1 MLGIE
6 HLGLFV
12 ISGLLLNMTPGA
24 DTLYIVSQS
33 AARGRRAGVFAA
45 LGIGAGCI
53 VHILAAALGLS
64 ALMMA
69 SSQAFFVVKIIG
81 AAYLV
86 YLGFSMFK
94 SSLRSAPESAP
105 VTAVESIA
113 VSPKRA
119 SEVFWQGFLTN
130 VLNPKVALF
139 FLAFLP
145 HFIAVDAPNRVLS
158 MLLLGVIFDVNGTLW
173 NILIA
178 VLSAG
183 MVQRFP
189 ALTRFAQWF
198 KRGVGV
204 LFVFLGGQ
212 LALSE

>member
-33 AARGRRAGVFAA
+33 AARGQHAGIFAA

-86 YLGFSMFK
+86 YLGFSMLKNSARPVAIPSDELKAAAPK
-94 SSLRSAPESAP
+94 SAGG
-105 VTAVESIA
+105 
-113 VSPKRA
+113 
-119 SEVFWQGFLTN
+119 VFWQGFLTN

-145 HFIAVDAPNRVLS
+145 HFIAVDAPNRMLS
-158 MLLLGVIFDVNGTLW
+158 MLLLGVIFDVNSTLW
-173 NILIA
+173 NILMA

-183 MVQRFP
+183 VVQRFP
-189 ALTRFAQWF
+189 ALTRFACWF

-204 LFVFLGGQ
+204 LFIALGGK

>member
-6 HLGLFV
+6 HLGLFI

-33 AARGRRAGVFAA
+33 AANGRRAGIFAA

-69 SSQAFFVVKIIG
+69 SSQAFFVVKMIG

-94 SSLRSAPESAP
+94 SSLRSTP
-105 VTAVESIA
+105 VTTVEPIA
-113 VSPKRA
+113 AQPKRA
-119 SEVFWQGFLTN
+119 REIFWQGFLTN

-145 HFIAVDAPNRVLS
+145 HFISADAPNRMFS

-183 MVQRFP
+183 VVQRFP
-189 ALTRFAQWF
+189 VLVRFSRWF
-198 KRGVGV
+198 KRGVCA
-204 LFVFLGGQ
+204 LFIALGGR